1 MKVELE
7 NYFNKSISCS
17 VNESVRNCFLH
28 FRTNIRRMYKNKL
41 QNSVCRSVLKYIDS
55 YIRDFIDIYKI
66 VDKNC
71 IIYIRTHVYEAI
83 DKANC

>member
-1 MKVELE
+1 MSLLE
-7 NYFNKSISCS
+7 IVFT
-17 VNESVRNCFLH
+17 FL
-28 FRTNIRRMYKNKL
+28 RTNIRRMYKNKL

-55 YIRDFIDIYKI
+55 YIRDFIDIDKI

-83 DKANC
+83 DKQTVDAAYDAIIIHFLIRK